1 MPKNST
7 LNTLYH
13 RVSRTSNLRVPSV
26 VEDFNVT
33 YSSPIHGS
41 SPVMKVQTDVYMLFN
56 QERLDKMTSEA
67 LVNYLSNYTGKDDG
81 LSYIR
86 SKLNDEQLSQ
96 FVKSRY
102 IQSPSELKSWS
113 TYLMANYDSLL
124 SEINSQIAARKVA
137 EADSSIQASA
147 DNSAE

>member
-7 LNTLYH
+7 LNSLYH

-33 YSSPIHGS
+33 FSSPIHGT

-56 QERLDKMTSEA
+56 QERLDKMTSDA
-67 LVNYLSNYTGKDDG
+67 LVNYLSNYSGKDDG

-113 TYLMANYDSLL
+113 TYLMANYDTLV
-124 SEINSQIAARKVA
+124 SEINSQIAARKAA
-137 EADSSIQASA
+137 EAASSTQPPTEAPV
-147 DNSAE
+147 E